1 MHVLLLVI
9 YFIFFFQWLSP
20 FTWEAEKVLYDLG
33 EKLHTSLL
41 NGKSW
46 DNQV

>member
-9 YFIFFFQWLSP
+9 HFNFFFFQWLSP
-20 FTWEAEKVLYDLG
+20 FTWEAEKVLYDLS

-46 DNQV
+46 DK